1 MWLHHVCCCCWRS
14 PKICVIVPIHI
25 AVEWLWRCAW
35 LYHSCCCCWRSPKML
50 VICSINVAVEGL
62 WRLWVI
68 VPTVQTACSSLFSRV
83 RSFLKFLLCRYVV
96 GSEFSITLLFGSCLT
111 ALFRLTSIVSTE
123 KFSVLVKIMFL
134 SSLQYM
140 HSNCFCRG

>member
-1 MWLHHVCCCCWRS
+1 
-14 PKICVIVPIHI
+14 
-25 AVEWLWRCAW
+25 
-35 LYHSCCCCWRSPKML
+35 
-50 VICSINVAVEGL
+50 
-62 WRLWVI
+62 
-68 VPTVQTACSSLFSRV
+68 
-83 RSFLKFLLCRYVV
+83 
-96 GSEFSITLLFGSCLT
+96 LLFGSCLT